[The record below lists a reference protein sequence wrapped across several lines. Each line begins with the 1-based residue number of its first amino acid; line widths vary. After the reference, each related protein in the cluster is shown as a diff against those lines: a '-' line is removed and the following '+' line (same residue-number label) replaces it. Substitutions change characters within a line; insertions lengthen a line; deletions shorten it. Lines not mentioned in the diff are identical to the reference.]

1 MPIDTDVKPV
11 QPLKAPPPMLAT
23 EFGIS
28 MEVKPVQPLKALFPI
43 LVTEL
48 GITVFMQPEISVLV
62 EVSIIALQVFLES

>member
-1 MPIDTDVKPV
+1 
-11 QPLKAPPPMLAT
+11 MLAT

-62 EVSIIALQVFLES
+62 EVSIIALQVLLES

>member
-1 MPIDTDVKPV
+1 
-11 QPLKAPPPMLAT
+11 MLAT
-23 EFGIS
+23 ELGIV
-28 MEVKPVQPLKALFPI
+28 MEVKPLQLLKAPSPM